1 MKILIIGGVAAGTKA
16 AAKLLRE
23 NRGAQVKVLTK
34 GEDIS
39 YAGCGLPLITWADL
53 LRQGKGLSLILRRN
67 IWDLR
72 ALRWLP
78 AVR

>member
-39 YAGCGLPLITWADL
+39 YAGE
-53 LRQGKGLSLILRRN
+53 K
-67 IWDLR
+67 
-72 ALRWLP
+72 P
-78 AVR
+78 AGCFLYAHTG